1 MSHKKRNYRKRDLVE
16 DEGETSAPVKISD
29 DPSGSLSRLSFA
41 DEEVLV
47 VPKQTAKPKRPKET
61 SSAATATTAA
71 TEQSIEPASIASQQ
85 DDPIVLLKCAKKKLS
100 VRRLPD
106 RGRGVCAEEDISAG
120 QTLLEEDSYAAVVDD
135 NNLSRRCSGCF
146 GEAKKLSRCSAC
158 KVVHY
163 CSSVCQKRDW
173 VTSHQEECKA
183 FVKVG
188 RPVPTAIRVVS
199 RILRRRQRDRESA
212 REIPASLSIYSIFHT
227 LYSEVEN
234 LENRMYRTNPTFELL
249 IVLLISTEELH
260 EYNSPPIASIQLQT
274 FAQIAMVVRDCV
286 TEAAMPSASET
297 IDLWCRVSRFCHPFL
312 RIEQSISVSHQITP
326 YFSILDGEMVDVG
339 VGVYP
344 ATAMINHS
352 CWPNCVVVF
361 EGARILVR
369 SIRPI
374 KRGEEIT
381 QSYIDIAE
389 PVSRRRAD
397 LRQRYFFLCQC
408 ELCERTSKVLSDV
421 ALAG

>member
-188 RPVPTAIRVVS
+188 RPVPTAIRV
-199 RILRRRQRDRESA
+199 
-212 REIPASLSIYSIFHT
+212 
-227 LYSEVEN
+227 YSEVEN

-297 IDLWCRVSRFCHPFL
+297 IDLWCRFTTNS
-312 RIEQSISVSHQITP
+312 
-326 YFSILDGEMVDVG
+326 FSILDGEMVDVG